1 MKFGL
6 DNLSGDESIRALSA
20 PLLDIIASTPGLTE
34 LSMSTP
40 GDFFLEINGA
50 WERREIP
57 EMSKTVCH
65 RLVEAISFYVKQE
78 IKEESPLLSTTLPT
92 GERIQ
97 VVIPPACD
105 PEQIVISIRVPDKA
119 QGRTLQSYQEAGTFD
134 KFKWIESQHA
144 STFKDQL
151 THEDRVLSQYLKD
164 KNLYAFLREAVL
176 FKKTIAVIGDTGS
189 GKTTLMK
196 ALCQIIPT
204 QERLLTIEDSRE
216 LMLPNH
222 PNSAHLLYAK
232 GGQAASRATPAD
244 LISACMRL
252 KPDRVLLAELRG
264 SEAWD
269 FLKLMTSGHA
279 GSITSFHAKNCSVA
293 ADRWAFMCKEHRDAA
308 TISAQEVKEL
318 VATTVDAIVH
328 ITRKVMHD
336 NEGKVIGVDR
346 FVSEVRFDPA
356 AEIAK
361 AVGLGILHA

>member
-1 MKFGL
+1 MKFAL

-20 PLLDIIASTPGLTE
+20 PLLDIISTTPGLTE
-34 LSMSTP
+34 LSMNTP

-50 WERREIP
+50 WERRAVP
-57 EMSKTVCH
+57 EMSKTVCQ

-105 PEQIVISIRVPDKA
+105 PAQIVISIRVPDKA
-119 QGRTLQSYQEAGTFD
+119 AGRTLQSYQDVGTFS
-134 KFKWIESQHA
+134 KFKWIESRHA
-144 STFKDQL
+144 VTYKDQL
-151 THEDRVLSQYLKD
+151 THEDRFLSQHLKD
-164 KNLYAFLREAVL
+164 KNLFAFLHEAVL
-176 FKKTIAVIGDTGS
+176 CKKTIAVIGDTGS

-204 QERLLTIEDSRE
+204 EERLLTIEDARE

-232 GGQAASRATPAD
+232 GGQAALRATPAD
-244 LISACMRL
+244 LIAACMRL

-264 SEAWD
+264 AEAWD

-279 GSITSFHAKNCSVA
+279 GSITSFHAKNCAVA
-293 ADRWAFMCKEHRDAA
+293 ADRWAFMCKEHRDAT
-308 TISAQEVKEL
+308 TISAHEIKEL
-318 VATTVDAIVH
+318 VATTVDVIIH
-328 ITRKVMHD
+328 ITRKVVHD
-336 NEGKVIGVDR
+336 SRGQIIGIER
-346 FVSEVRFDPA
+346 FISEVRFDPA

-361 AVGLGILHA
+361 AVGQGVLHA

>member
-1 MKFGL
+1 MKFAL
-6 DNLSGDESIRALSA
+6 DNLAGDESIRALSA
-20 PLLDIIASTPGLTE
+20 PLLDIIANTPGLTE

-40 GDFFLEINGA
+40 GEFFLEINGD
-50 WERREIP
+50 WERREVP
-57 EMSKTVCH
+57 EMSKTVCQ

-105 PEQIVISIRVPDKA
+105 PSQIVLSIRVPDKA
-119 QGRTLQSYQEAGTFD
+119 EGRTLQSYQDAGAFN
-134 KFKWIESQHA
+134 KFKWIESHHA
-144 STFKDQL
+144 VTFKDQL
-151 THEDRVLSQYLKD
+151 THEDRVLSQHLKD
-164 KNLYAFLREAVL
+164 RNLLAFFREAVL
-176 FKKTIAVIGDTGS
+176 CKKTIAVIGDTGS

-196 ALCQIIPT
+196 ALCQIIPP

-222 PNSAHLLYAK
+222 PNKAHLLYAK
-232 GGQAASRATPAD
+232 GGQAATRATPAD
-244 LISACMRL
+244 LIAACMRL

-308 TISAQEVKEL
+308 TISAHDIKEL
-318 VATTVDAIVH
+318 VATTVDVIAH
-328 ITRKVMHD
+328 ITLKKNHD
-336 NEGKVIGVDR
+336 AAGNCIGAER

-361 AVGLGILHA
+361 AVGQGVLHA